1 MSQPAFD
8 IDVRQLIPQQHPF
21 VMVDSIYAF
30 SATEVVAGLTIEAAN
45 IFVSQEKFTEPGLIE
60 HMAQSVALHTGYQ
73 YHLKSE
79 PAPTGYIGAIK
90 HITILQLPSLHDQLK
105 TSVEIMNEF
114 MGISAVKISVKLGA
128 KEIAFG
134 EMKTVVAS

>member
-1 MSQPAFD
+1 MSFSAYD

-21 VMVDSIYAF
+21 VMVDALFAYSD
-30 SATEVVAGLTIEAAN
+30 TEVIAGLTIHESN
-45 IFVSQEKFTEPGLIE
+45 ILVRDEKFTEPGLIE

-73 YHLKSE
+73 YHLKKE

-90 HITILQLPSLHDQLK
+90 NITILSLPKLNDQLR
-105 TSVEIMNEF
+105 TTVQIMNEF
-114 MGISAVKISVKLGA
+114 MGISAVKISVNVDGN
-128 KEIAFG
+128 EIAFG